1 MLYIYKVYREYYYKI
16 LIDKIKERM
25 GYIDYIFLK
34 RVLCLE
40 FPKKLTHFLFEEKYE
55 IWMVDV
61 QILITISDDERH
73 IIHNECVFFI
83 FHCYEFERFVRF
95 FRRI

>member
-1 MLYIYKVYREYYYKI
+1 MMLYIYKVYREYYYKI

-40 FPKKLTHFLFEEKYE
+40 FPKKTYTF
-55 IWMVDV
+55 
-61 QILITISDDERH
+61 S
-73 IIHNECVFFI
+73 
-83 FHCYEFERFVRF
+83 VR
-95 FRRI
+95 RKI